1 MREAASRPEAR
12 EGHALIQAAQ
22 REVFTK
28 RARRFKRA
36 AWMCRTWF
44 NDRHQGKAELWD

>member
-1 MREAASRPEAR
+1 MSLLASRPKAR

-22 REVFTK
+22 REVFEK

-36 AWMCRTWF
+36 AGMCRTWF
-44 NDRHQGKAELWD
+44 NDRHSGKAELWD

>member
-1 MREAASRPEAR
+1 MSFPASRPEAR